1 MKAYRIEY
9 KKVIVAYRSWWRPVY
24 DFRFCV
30 IEIDEKIVCLP
41 PTYLDTISPYPDYEG
56 MCRKHTV
63 ETLLHKFEHEKDAL
77 EKLEFL
83 NRYNTG

>member
-30 IEIDEKIVCLP
+30 IEIDEKIVCL
-41 PTYLDTISPYPDYEG
+41 LHLVNIVF
-56 MCRKHTV
+56 MCG
-63 ETLLHKFEHEKDAL
+63 F
-77 EKLEFL
+77 
-83 NRYNTG
+83 